1 MTGEE
6 EVTRQT
12 EEVDFGSMS
21 AATNVYI
28 FLAGEDKVCPV
39 KGDELVDKFI
49 RPQPKQTFYEGWK
62 HDDFVKGAELEILV
76 QDIEERLKDRPKV
89 P

>member
-49 RPQPKQTFYEGWK
+49 RPQPK
-62 HDDFVKGAELEILV
+62 
-76 QDIEERLKDRPKV
+76 
-89 P
+89 